1 MENWLNINQKRSIE
15 WNLTNAE
22 SLLCAF
28 YAQEHPWVR
37 TRIID
42 EENDYLCIAITK
54 LIKELPFIG
63 TSKINFSKGLN
74 SLTQKGIFNKII
86 DEENTKT

>member
-42 EENDYLCIAITK
+42 EENVKI
-54 LIKELPFIG
+54 LIEI
-63 TSKINFSKGLN
+63 
-74 SLTQKGIFNKII
+74 
-86 DEENTKT
+86 